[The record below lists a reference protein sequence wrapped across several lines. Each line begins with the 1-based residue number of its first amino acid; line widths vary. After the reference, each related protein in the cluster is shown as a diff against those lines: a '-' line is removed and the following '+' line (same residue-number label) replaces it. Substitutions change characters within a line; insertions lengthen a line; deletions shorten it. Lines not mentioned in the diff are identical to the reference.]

1 MLVYDFKRWKLTI
14 LFRWLLN
21 SQTCVILLL
30 LFPKYLGLQDPL
42 CLPSGN
48 FRSVLASD
56 FKPRL
61 HILIELVKLFGSET
75 FLYSGE
81 CKL

>member
-1 MLVYDFKRWKLTI
+1 MEAHHSFKVASELPD
-14 LFRWLLN
+14 LCN
-21 SQTCVILLL
+21 SPASVSKVPRTS
-30 LFPKYLGLQDPL
+30 GPL

-56 FKPRL
+56 LKPRL

-75 FLYSGE
+75 FLYSE